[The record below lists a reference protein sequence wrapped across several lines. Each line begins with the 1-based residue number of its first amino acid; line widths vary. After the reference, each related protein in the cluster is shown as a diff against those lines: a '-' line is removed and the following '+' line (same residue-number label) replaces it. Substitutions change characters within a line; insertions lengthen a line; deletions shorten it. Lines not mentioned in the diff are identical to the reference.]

1 MSKLNQKSQAILLML
16 CSALCFALMNV
27 FVRLSGDLPSPQK
40 AFFRNIVAIP
50 FAAAVILGEKE
61 RPKIEARNIPG
72 LILRSTLGTVGILC
86 NFYAVDHMLLA
97 DASILNRL
105 SPFVTVLLSW
115 IFMKERL
122 DRVQGISVII
132 AFCGALCIIRPGL
145 DSLTSFPALLA
156 TIGGICAGAAYTT
169 VRWLTQRGVN
179 KAFIVFFFSVFSCVA
194 LLPNLLLNYQ
204 PMTVAQFI
212 SLMLA
217 GLAGAGGQ
225 FSVTYAYS
233 KAPSREISVFDYT
246 IVIFAGIFGYFIFDQ
261 VPDIMSF
268 LGYFT
273 ICGIS
278 VIMFL
283 HSNRQ
288 ATAQAVKIGK

>member
-1 MSKLNQKSQAILLML
+1 MPNPKLNQKSQAILLML
-16 CSALCFALMNV
+16 SSAFCFALMNV

-50 FAAAVILGEKE
+50 FAAAVIFSEKE
-61 RPKIEARNIPG
+61 RPNITMRNIPG

-115 IFMKERL
+115 IFMRERL
-122 DRVQGISVII
+122 DRVQGISIII
-132 AFCGALCIIRPGL
+132 AFCGALCIIRPGFG
-145 DSLTSFPALLA
+145 SLTSFPALIA

-169 VRWLTQRGVN
+169 VRWLTQHGVN
-179 KAFIVFFFSVFSCVA
+179 KAFIVFFFSVFSCAA
-194 LLPNLLLNYQ
+194 LLPHLLLNYQ
-204 PMTVAQFI
+204 SMTFVQFI
-212 SLMLA
+212 ILMLA

-225 FSVTYAYS
+225 FSITYAYS

-246 IVIFAGIFGYFIFDQ
+246 IVIFAGILGYFIFDQ
-261 VPDIMSF
+261 MPDAMSF
-268 LGYFT
+268 LGYFI
-273 ICGIS
+273 ICGVS
-278 VIMFL
+278 
-283 HSNRQ
+283 
-288 ATAQAVKIGK
+288 AQQPLDNCQIGQD